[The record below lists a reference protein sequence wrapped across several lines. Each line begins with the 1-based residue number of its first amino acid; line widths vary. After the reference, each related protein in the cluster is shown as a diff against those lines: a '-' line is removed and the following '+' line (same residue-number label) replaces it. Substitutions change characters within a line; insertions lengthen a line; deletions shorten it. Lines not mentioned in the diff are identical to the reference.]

1 MQSPSTS
8 HRRSSSLSHYSYSEK
23 SGSSNSL
30 GASSPRLRP
39 MPLGRDGDKNGA
51 PQIAARPDRA
61 MKPTKTPA
69 ERARELTI
77 TSDPLANLLSP
88 DYVEC
93 KQCKKKIKL
102 SSKSAYDTFHWRNH
116 RKRCVKSFKRKG
128 KQPQYTAAVVPSPVA
143 SQINISRNRPPKS
156 PSTLVMSRSPKTPP
170 LISDNE
176 EDHRSE
182 LSSEA
187 QSPLASH
194 SIQSPPPSAP
204 YYDYNVQDYLGRSH
218 PGYVP
223 RQPARH
229 SWCTSTG
236 ANLQNWSW
244 SQLKPSRFDTAKHSH
259 GGDGEDD
266 DLSIEESFDSFGD
279 ERVQEAARTLSMLS
293 QAR

>member
-1 MQSPSTS
+1 MQ
-8 HRRSSSLSHYSYSEK
+8 E
-23 SGSSNSL
+23 N
-30 GASSPRLRP
+30 
-39 MPLGRDGDKNGA
+39 DQA
-51 PQIAARPDRA
+51 P
-61 MKPTKTPA
+61 
-69 ERARELTI
+69 
-77 TSDPLANLLSP
+77 
-88 DYVEC
+88 
-93 KQCKKKIKL
+93 
-102 SSKSAYDTFHWRNH
+102 SKSAYDTFHWRNH

-128 KQPQYTAAVVPSPVA
+128 KHVGGLPQSPAA
-143 SQINISRNRPPKS
+143 SQTNFLRNKRHPKS
-156 PSTLVMSRSPKTPP
+156 TTLVTPRSPKTPP

-187 QSPLASH
+187 QSPITANH
-194 SIQSPPPSAP
+194 SIPSVQSPPPAP

-236 ANLQNWSW
+236 ASLQNWSW
-244 SQLKPSRFDTAKHSH
+244 SQLKPSRFDTAKHSR

-266 DLSIEESFDSFGD
+266 DLSIEESFESFGD

-293 QAR
+293 RAR